1 MPSWEATYAMTPT
14 GTLTGKVEKGSQEPE
29 RADLNSKAETIM
41 FSTTLG
47 NEQTIF
53 VIEMKIAGE
62 LLWRWF
68 ANIASIALFL
78 FLGKII
84 NRHPM
89 ASPLLRFWPQPR
101 SLCERRDIR
110 LGRMIHREAGDWCDA
125 ASTSLRPLSRAQ
137 RLVIRHKNWAG

>member
-14 GTLTGKVEKGSQEPE
+14 GTLTSKVEKGSQEPE
-29 RADLNSKAETIM
+29 RADLNPKAETIV

-78 FLGKII
+78 FRGQIL

-89 ASPLLRFWPQPR
+89 ASPLLRF
-101 SLCERRDIR
+101 
-110 LGRMIHREAGDWCDA
+110 G
-125 ASTSLRPLSRAQ
+125 LSRAAYAPE
-137 RLVIRHKNWAG
+137 HKALAG